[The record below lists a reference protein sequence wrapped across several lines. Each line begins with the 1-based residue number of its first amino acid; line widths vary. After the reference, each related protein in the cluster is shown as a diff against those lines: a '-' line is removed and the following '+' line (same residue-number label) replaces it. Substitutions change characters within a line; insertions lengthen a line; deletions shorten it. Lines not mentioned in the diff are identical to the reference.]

1 MEAITIPQSQYWQL
15 SISGPG
21 ETVTGLKDIA
31 QSILNV
37 LTTIKGS
44 DPLRP
49 TFGSDIWEYVD
60 LPQPEAIPLT
70 IKAMFEAV
78 QLWEPR
84 ATITRIIPT
93 PNSNGQVKYTLYW
106 TTELGQSETILSL

>member
-15 SISGPG
+15 SLDGPG
-21 ETVTGLKDIA
+21 QTVTGLKDIA
-31 QSILNV
+31 QSIFNV

-60 LPQPEAIPLT
+60 LPQTEAIPLT

-78 QLWEPR
+78 QTWEPR
-84 ATITRIIPT
+84 ANITRIIPT
-93 PNSNGQVKYTLYW
+93 PNANGQVRYAIFW
-106 TTELGQSETILSL
+106 TTELGQSETIITL